1 LYKTEGVIVRT
12 RNLGEADKIVTMYT
26 SARGKIVAVARGARR
41 TRNRLLGVTQVFT
54 HGRYLMFE
62 GKSMDTL
69 SQGEIIHS
77 FQEIRDDLEKM
88 AAAMYI
94 CELVDAFVEV
104 EEANQETFDLISNTL
119 RMIETGVVKFA
130 LRVFELKIMQQ
141 LGYEPQLQTCTHC
154 GGSVAEQVMFSRE
167 GGAVCESCKHKAA
180 PVHVISKGTRALISR
195 ILEWDWSRLTIL
207 RPSSQSLEELE
218 SCMRAYIDYRLDKP
232 MRSLEFMHT
241 LNDFPDS
248 EVTS

>member
-1 LYKTEGVIVRT
+1 MRT
-12 RNLGEADKIVTMYT
+12 RNLGEADKIVTVYT
-26 SARGKIVAVARGARR
+26 SARGKVVAVARGARR

-77 FQEIRDDLEKM
+77 FQAVRDDLEKM
-88 AAAMYI
+88 AAAMYV
-94 CELVDAFVEV
+94 CELVDVFVEV
-104 EEANQETFDLISNTL
+104 EEANQETFELLSNTL

-130 LRVFELKIMQQ
+130 LRVFELKFMQQ
-141 LGYEPQLQTCTHC
+141 LGYQPQLERCVSC
-154 GGSVAEQVMFSRE
+154 GGSVADQILFSRE
-167 GGAVCESCKHKAA
+167 GGMVCDLCKHKVA
-180 PVHVISKGTRALISR
+180 PVHVVSKGTSALISR

-207 RPSSQSLEELE
+207 HPSNHSLEELE
-218 SCMRAYIDYRLDKP
+218 SCMRSYIDYRLDKP
-232 MRSLEFMHT
+232 MRSLEFIHT

>member
-1 LYKTEGVIVRT
+1 MYTTEGVVLRT

-26 SARGKIVAVARGARR
+26 NSRGKVLAVARGARR

-62 GKSMDTL
+62 GNSMDTL

-77 FQEIRDDLEKM
+77 FQAIRDDLEKM
-88 AAAMYI
+88 AAAMYV
-94 CELVDAFVEV
+94 CELVDVFVET
-104 EEANQETFDLISNTL
+104 EEANKETFDLLSNTL
-119 RMIETGVVKFA
+119 KMIEAGTVKFA
-130 LRVFELKIMQQ
+130 LRVFELKFMQQ
-141 LGYEPQLQTCTHC
+141 LGYQPQLDRCVNC
-154 GGSVAEQVMFSRE
+154 GGRVQEQILFSRE
-167 GGAVCESCKHKAA
+167 GGMVCGDCRYKVT
-180 PVHVISKGTRALISR
+180 PVHVISKGTSALLNR

-207 RPSSQSLEELE
+207 HPSNQSLQELE
-218 SCMRAYIDYRLDKP
+218 SCMRAYIDFRLDKP